1 MKRLLAGIAALPLM
15 LSVASAGQP
24 LTAQQ
29 MDRVTAGFS
38 AISLAGAT
46 GLAGESGVV
55 FTATNTGAAV
65 FQASGPTHAIINVNC
80 NCGSDAPIS
89 SEGTSTLMG
98 SLATSSSA
106 TVTGS
111 ISVTPVL
118 ITLPP
123 CGC

>member
-1 MKRLLAGIAALPLM
+1 MAALPFL

-38 AISLAGAT
+38 AISLGTASGT
-46 GLAGESGVV
+46 AGESGVV
-55 FTATNTGAAV
+55 FTATNNAAEV
-65 FQASGPTHAIINVNC
+65 FQASGKTFGTVNLNC
-80 NCGSDAPIS
+80 NCGTDTTTTTEGS
-89 SEGTSTLMG
+89 SILMG
-98 SLATSSSA
+98 SIAQSSSA

-111 ISVTPVL
+111 ISVTP
-118 ITLPP
+118 ITLTLPS

>member
-1 MKRLLAGIAALPLM
+1 MNRLLAGIAALPFM

-38 AISLAGAT
+38 AISIAGAT

-55 FTATNTGAAV
+55 FTATSTGAEVQQMSPA
-65 FQASGPTHAIINVNC
+65 THATILVNC
-80 NCGSDAPIS
+80 NCGSDTPIS
-89 SEGTSTLMG
+89 SEGTSVLMG
-98 SLATSSSA
+98 SLSTASSA

-111 ISVTPVL
+111 ITVTPVS

>member
-1 MKRLLAGIAALPLM
+1 MKSLLAGMAALPFL

-29 MDRVTAGFS
+29 MDGVTAGFS
-38 AISLAGAT
+38 AISLADAQ

-55 FTATNTGAAV
+55 FTATTNTAIVQQMSPA
-65 FQASGPTHAIINVNC
+65 THAIVNVNC
-80 NCGSDAPIS
+80 NCGSSAPIS
-89 SEGTSTLMG
+89 SEGTSVLMG
-98 SLATSSSA
+98 SMATSSSA

-111 ISVTPVL
+111 ISVTPITL
-118 ITLPP
+118 TLPP